1 MSSGAV
7 GADASNGVLSPA
19 TFRADGKN
27 VTITSITSQSV
38 AGEGAGGGSYR
49 VKAGFS
55 PYVSLTGFTLDFII
69 LDGTVGTSLDVD
81 TATVNADTGV
91 LTWDVSQKPWAPG
104 DLLMLRL
111 RLTTLNAQP
120 PSPRPNWARMGRC
133 VRPLPARHPDAR
145 IRACHWAGRPQ

>member
-1 MSSGAV
+1 M

-81 TATVNADTGV
+81 AATVNAATGV
-91 LTWDVSQKPWAPG
+91 LTWEVSQKPWAPG

-111 RLTTLNAQP
+111 RLTDAPNPHP
-120 PSPRPNWARMGRC
+120 PPHALTFRPRLR
-133 VRPLPARHPDAR
+133 
-145 IRACHWAGRPQ
+145 